1 MFKGRSDLLPPCPNL
16 AQTGTCTKY
25 KCHYRHNL
33 DATTPTLPAQALV
46 AADTPEQQPSQ
57 TSEVAELR
65 TMLLSLMKDG
75 AEQKALITAVTAMLT
90 ADNTEGE

>member
-1 MFKGRSDLLPPCPNL
+1 M

-25 KCHYRHNL
+25 KCPYRHNL

-90 ADNTEGE
+90 TEDTEEE